1 MKKIILV
8 MGCLLVGAIA
18 FGQHEGTA
26 ADQCDCPSCKAK
38 ASGESFTLPGLEGLE
53 EQGNHDHAAP
63 APEAHEDH
71 DHDSETEGCDDHEGH
86 DHEVEGESGHDDHTG
101 HDHGV
106 EEAEDDDH
114 DAHAGHDNGD
124 EAAGV
129 ELAEGM
135 AEKVGIKIHEAEGGT
150 IAKSAVFP
158 AEIKLNRDRTAAV
171 SPRYASIVR
180 QVLAEIGDQVKK
192 GDVLASL
199 ENRETMAVD
208 TVAAP
213 FNGTII
219 TKDLAVGETAGEDKV
234 LYEVAD
240 LSSVWADISI
250 FPQYRHH
257 VRKGQRVV
265 LIASDGHSVET
276 TIKYISPLASPD
288 TRTLQARCLLE
299 GAEED
304 FTPGAFVR
312 AEVTV
317 QIGKAA
323 VRVEKE
329 AVQVLEGR
337 SVVFIADA
345 HGFEARDVDIGL
357 SDRNYVEIKAG
368 LEQGERYV
376 AKGAFEL
383 KAEMVTS
390 GLDPH
395 AGHGH

>member
-1 MKKIILV
+1 MKKQLV
-8 MGCLLVGAIA
+8 IFIGLLTAIPV
-18 FGQHEGTA
+18 FGQHEKSPEA
-26 ADQCDCPSCKAK
+26 ACDCPSCTAA
-38 ASGESFTLPGLEGLE
+38 ASGKKVPYTLPGLQDLNEPPPTHSVEGAGVDLDE
-53 EQGNHDHAAP
+53 HEDCDHDPDAHAEHDHVA
-63 APEAHEDH
+63 EESED
-71 DHDSETEGCDDHEGH
+71 
-86 DHEVEGESGHDDHTG
+86 DDHTG

-106 EEAEDDDH
+106 EETGDDDH
-114 DAHAGHDNGD
+114 DAHAGHDYGD

-150 IAKSAVFP
+150 IAKSVVFP
-158 AEIKLNRDRTAAV
+158 AEIRLNRDHAAAV
-171 SPRYASIVR
+171 SPRYASMVR
-180 QVLAEIGDQVKK
+180 QVFAEIGDQVKK
-192 GDVLASL
+192 GDILASL
-199 ENRETMAVD
+199 ENRETMAVY

-213 FNGTII
+213 LDGTIVA
-219 TKDLAVGETAGEDKV
+219 KDLAVGETADEDEA
-234 LYEVAD
+234 LFEVAD
-240 LSSVWADISI
+240 LSSVWVDISI

-257 VRKGQRVV
+257 IRKGQRVV

-276 TIKYISPLASPD
+276 TIKYISPLVSTE
-288 TRTLQARCLLE
+288 TRTLQARCILE
-299 GAEED
+299 SAGED

-317 QIGKAA
+317 QAGKAA
-323 VRVEKE
+323 IRVEKE

-345 HGFEARDVDIGL
+345 HGFVARDVEVGL
-357 SDRNYVEIKAG
+357 SDRTFVEIKSG
-368 LEQGERYV
+368 LEHGERYV
-376 AKGAFEL
+376 ARGAFEL